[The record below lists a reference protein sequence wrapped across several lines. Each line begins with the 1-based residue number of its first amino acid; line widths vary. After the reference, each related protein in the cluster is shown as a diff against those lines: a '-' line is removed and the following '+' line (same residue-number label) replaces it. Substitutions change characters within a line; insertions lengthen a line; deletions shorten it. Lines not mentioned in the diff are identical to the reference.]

1 MKGSALSPEVLSKFE
16 NPPPRAQFIS
26 NLSATK
32 TGFHTNHKFKDFEF
46 KKENLLE
53 ILEAQKK
60 AGSKE
65 FRVRTKGKFIDHL
78 AQGPDTNYFKDIS
91 WIKKANPVAAN

>member
-1 MKGSALSPEVLSKFE
+1 MQYMKGSSLPPEVLSKFE
-16 NPPPRAQFIS
+16 NLPARPKFIS

-53 ILEAQKK
+53 IIEA
-60 AGSKE
+60 
-65 FRVRTKGKFIDHL
+65 
-78 AQGPDTNYFKDIS
+78 
-91 WIKKANPVAAN
+91 